1 MARINREV
9 ITAAIIDAT
18 GARSGAADFDRA
30 AAKVVSAANAM
41 NRIIERQTI
50 LLGDQ
55 SKKFAALQRAIDP
68 TYAASQKF
76 AKGLDTL
83 NAAFKGDRGSTE
95 YLRLLGLLEAK
106 YKDVG
111 GASVKSAQSQA
122 DALDKMRARYDPLFA
137 ANQRY
142 KKELRDLLEAHQAGA
157 VDEPNFR
164 REHARV
170 EQEFNPASIAQ
181 RVQAK
186 ATAELDAANA
196 RAAEAAAAHA
206 RSVDALK
213 AKYDPAFAATLKFRT
228 ALAELAHAEEM
239 GALKGQALEAEI
251 QHVFNTLSPAAVAA
265 KKLADAQAGMAVAA
279 QHAAEVAAQEAKA
292 LDLLRAKYDPVFA
305 ATMRYKD
312 ALTALNQAALDGAIR
327 GRPLADAL
335 DKIERELNPLSI
347 AAKKAAEAEAE
358 LQKRGQALRE
368 TLDPQLR
375 AQRLYNEAIR
385 EAQEL
390 HWKGAIGL
398 KEYEKATERAA
409 NALREVKSAAN
420 EAAHSEKERS
430 RIFARRITQLS
441 PQISDVVTQ
450 AFSGTPITQILV
462 QQGPQIADIWGGIP
476 TLIKAIP
483 PPVYAAVA
491 AFAVLGTVALATAG
505 RMTEIARQTR
515 ELDSIGRTVNPQIQ
529 GMAANLR
536 AMTIAMSEK
545 GVSRADSMK
554 ALQELVRTRALSAEL
569 YGKINN
575 IAPDVMG
582 ALQTNA
588 PGAAKALA
596 EGFSRGANG
605 VRELDEK
612 LHFLEPSQMR
622 NIELLDKQG
631 HRMEAMQLAM
641 KQLTKI
647 YESEG
652 ERQMSAWE
660 RMTTS
665 IGNAWSA
672 LWEKIANSPQAQAF
686 MRDWANVADMITRAL
701 KGTGAA
707 SVAAGTDIKATTED
721 IAALSAEIFRLQKEA
736 NAAQAEGFRLMDAND
751 PGADAAL
758 EHAADLARQMQEA
771 QAKLKALRA
780 KGTPAPAPAPNA
792 APGAGTMTTLDSRG
806 LTPDEQMRVDKSND
820 LYDEETKHLKANRI
834 ERQIAMAG
842 YQAYAA
848 VRARPENNSANEA
861 EQARLLAEKAAR
873 RDLQIT
879 IDDENQALDLNR
891 SMTDKV
897 GEAYGRSTVEGLRM
911 TAMRQAARDEL
922 TTGTDA
928 AARAIRLLNQ
938 AASEAYVAGEQD
950 LQRLKRDVANLRDI
964 AAGARKGPVAEE
976 QAKRVA
982 EGEAAYRDKLDAAQ
996 AARDAAVTD
1005 ADKTNADAKIEN
1017 LKRLRDAY
1025 IDSAKGRDDANRA
1038 IASAAMYRAQ
1048 YQDDLENV
1056 QLEAKLIGATVEQRE
1071 KEVAAIKVK
1080 QALLAMGYEKDTQA
1094 YNDEFDRMKKIID
1107 LREKAA
1113 LKTRL
1118 QTEAHERNKQAA
1130 LDSINII
1137 QDGLDD
1143 WIHEGNQ
1150 FIDVIRNIAKAFL
1163 KLGEDV
1169 LIMEPLKRWLTTM
1182 MDAKF
1187 YGTNGPNGSSGAMT
1201 GTQNVAAAGG
1211 GAASTIS
1218 SLIQTGLNMWAGWN
1232 AGTGPSLMP
1241 NAASDPGALSGG
1253 ALLENYKMF
1262 PVAHQ
1267 GWHVG
1272 HEAPPAVR
1280 MAPTSVMINAPRL
1293 HSGGMRPGEY
1303 GAILERGEEVLSA
1316 RSPRHRRNF
1325 QGSGHTVIM
1334 NITTPD
1340 ANSFRQSQGQVTA
1353 AAARSL
1359 QMASR
1364 RNS

>member
-50 LLGDQ
+50 ILGDQ
-55 SKKFAALQRAIDP
+55 TKKFAALQRAIDP
-68 TYAASQKF
+68 AYAASQKL

-83 NAAFKGDRGSTE
+83 NAAFKGDRGSAE

-111 GASVKSAQSQA
+111 GASVSSAQRQA
-122 DALDKMRARYDPLFA
+122 DALERMRARYDPLFA

-142 KKELRDLLEAHQAGA
+142 KKELRDLLEAQTAGA

-164 REHARV
+164 REHARI
-170 EQEFNPASIAQ
+170 EQEFNPAGLAQ
-181 RVQAK
+181 RAQAK
-186 ATAELDAANA
+186 AAEDLAAANA
-196 RAAEAAAAHA
+196 RAAEAAATHA

-476 TLIKAIP
+476 TLLRAIP
-483 PPVYAAVA
+483 PSVYAIGA
-491 AFAVLGTVALATAG
+491 AFAVVGTVAVATAS
-505 RMTEIARQTR
+505 RMSEISTQARV
-515 ELDSIGRTVNPQIQ
+515 LDSIGRTLNPQVA
-529 GMAANLR
+529 GMARELR
-536 AMTIAMSEK
+536 GLTLAMTTE
-545 GVSRADSMK
+545 GVSRGDAMK
-554 ALQELVRTRALSAEL
+554 AVEQLARTRILQAEL
-569 YGKINN
+569 YASITSVT
-575 IAPDVMG
+575 PDVAN
-582 ALQTNA
+582 ALGTDA
-588 PGAAKALA
+588 PGAAKELA
-596 EGFSRGANG
+596 EAFSTGANG
-605 VRELDEK
+605 VRALDEK
-612 LHFLEPSQMR
+612 LHFLSPTMLKT
-622 NIELLDKQG
+622 IELMDRSGDRIGAVK
-631 HRMEAMQLAM
+631 LAM
-641 KQLTKI
+641 RELSKT
-647 YESEG
+647 YEG
-652 ERQMSAWE
+652 EALRQMSAWA

-665 IGNAWSA
+665 MGNAWDA
-672 LWEKIANSPQAQAF
+672 LWEKIASSPQAQAF
-686 MRDWANVADMITRAL
+686 MRDFANVADMITSAL
-701 KGTGAA
+701 RGTGQAA
-707 SVAAGTDIKATTED
+707 TSAGSGIKATTQD
-721 IAALSAEIFRLQKEA
+721 IAALSDEIFRLQKEA
-736 NAAQAEGFRLMDAND
+736 NAAQAEGFRLMDAGD
-751 PGADAAL
+751 PGADAVL
-758 EHAADLARQMQEA
+758 ERAADLARQMQEA
-771 QAKLKALRA
+771 QAKLKALRE
-780 KGTPAPAPAPNA
+780 
-792 APGAGTMTTLDSRG
+792 PGGSAGTATTTNG
-806 LTPDEQMRVDKSND
+806 LTDDEQKRVGTSRTLLDA
-820 LYDEETKHLKANRI
+820 ETEALKTNRVQ
-834 ERQIAMAG
+834 RQINMAANQAFEAAISSGRSGQEASAMAD
-842 YQAYAA
+842 
-848 VRARPENNSANEA
+848 
-861 EQARLLAEKAAR
+861 QARERAI
-873 RDLQIT
+873 RDLNLAIM
-879 IDDENQALDLNR
+879 DENEALDLNAYQ
-891 SMTDKV
+891 TLKV
-897 GEAYGRSTVEGLRM
+897 ADAYRVSGEEALHAD
-911 TAMRQAARDEL
+911 AMRQAAIDHMN
-922 TTGTDA
+922 TGVDVA
-928 AARAIRLLNQ
+928 ERANRLLRNSAARAYEDTGKGFRGLSL
-938 AASEAYVAGEQD
+938 
-950 LQRLKRDVANLRDI
+950 DVANQNSI
-964 AAGARKGPVAEE
+964 ADASRGSVADT
-976 QAKRVA
+976 QAAQRRA
-982 EGEAAYRDKLDAAQ
+982 EAESVYRDAIEKSAA
-996 AARDAAVTD
+996 AHNDLM
-1005 ADKTNADAKIEN
+1005 KNALLAE
-1017 LKRLRDAY
+1017 RDAY
-1025 IDSAKGRDDANRA
+1025 EAVLEKRDQYARQTGA
-1038 IASAAMYRAQ
+1038 LASTRRG
-1048 YQDDLENV
+1048 LEDN
-1056 QLEAKLIGATVEQRE
+1056 LATIE
-1071 KEVAAIKVK
+1071 KEYQLVGKSNVERDRELGLLRIRQSLVTAGYSGQPLEDEIARLEKINALVAERTE
-1080 QALLAMGYEKDTQA
+1080 Q
-1094 YNDEFDRMKKIID
+1094 
-1107 LREKAA
+1107 
-1113 LKTRL
+1113 TRRA
-1118 QTEAHERNKQAA
+1118 TEVFERNKQAWIDTADIMRDGFEDLVMNGASFADVLKNISKA
-1130 LDSINII
+1130 LL
-1137 QDGLDD
+1137 QLGLDVVVM
-1143 WIHEGNQ
+1143 N
-1150 FIDVIRNIAKAFL
+1150 
-1163 KLGEDV
+1163 
-1169 LIMEPLKRWLTTM
+1169 PLKDALTDM
-1182 MDAKF
+1182 LK
-1187 YGTNGPNGSSGAMT
+1187 GGSGMT
-1201 GTQNVAAAGG
+1201 PGSYTPAAGSG
-1211 GAASTIS
+1211 PWGTIMGMA
-1218 SLIQTGLNMWAGWN
+1218 QTGMNMWAGWG
-1232 AGTGPSLMP
+1232 AGTGASLMP
-1241 NAASDPGALSGG
+1241 NAANDAGALSAG

-1280 MAPTSVMINAPRL
+1280 MAPTSVMVNAPRL